1 MKTYSFIFARGGSK
15 GLPRKNI
22 KLFSGKPLIVWS
34 IEIAQRCSSIDKIF
48 VSTDD
53 EEIAKIA
60 NNAGAEIIIR
70 PKELAT
76 DTSSEWDA
84 WRHAVNFVTKKY
96 GKFSSFISLPATSP
110 LRSVID
116 VNNALNK
123 LIETQADICLAVTPS
138 NRNPYFNMVKISH
151 SGTTDLLIRTDTNT
165 YRRQDAPET
174 YDLTTV
180 VYVTSPNYILKKK
193 SIFEGNVVSIEVP
206 KERSIDIDDI
216 FDFKFAEL
224 LFKESISSRK
234 QS

>member
-53 EEIAKIA
+53 EEIAEIA

-84 WRHAVNFVTKKY
+84 WRHAVNFVTNKY

-234 QS
+234 Q

>member
-34 IEIAQRCSSIDKIF
+34 IEIAKNCSSIDKVF

-60 NNAGAEIIIR
+60 NNAGAEVIIR

-84 WRHAVNFVTKKY
+84 WYQAVNFAINKY
-96 GKFSSFISLPATSP
+96 GTFDLFISLPATSP
-110 LRSVID
+110 LRSVLD
-116 VNNALNK
+116 VNNAINK
-123 LIETQADICLAVTPS
+123 LKETQADICLAVTPS
-138 NRNPYFNMVKISH
+138 NRSPYFNMVRINH
-151 SGTTDLLIRTDTNT
+151 FGFTELLIRTDSAP
-165 YRRQDAPET
+165 YRRQDSPKT

-180 VYVTSPNYILKKK
+180 VYVTSPNYILNKK

-216 FDFKFAEL
+216 LDFRFAEL
-224 LFKESISSRK
+224 LFNESLE
-234 QS
+234 